1 MAPIIV
7 HKAPLIAGWMTHRQ
21 TGAWLKSRGWAL
33 ARGKRF
39 SSALKRSGHM
49 RFQPILLGALG
60 ALALS
65 ACSQQEEIAAAP
77 PPPPP
82 GAVPGSVAADRDGDG
97 IIDGYYTADGIYHP
111 NYAPPPPPPPP
122 APSRLGERG

>member
-1 MAPIIV
+1 MNDG
-7 HKAPLIAGWMTHRQ
+7 PLIVRMAEIPGLGTR
-21 TGAWLKSRGWAL
+21 AWEAISMGIKKEWS
-33 ARGKRF
+33 
-39 SSALKRSGHM
+39 M
-49 RFQPILLGALG
+49 RFQPLLLGALG

-65 ACSQQEEIAAAP
+65 ACSQQEEVAAA

-111 NYAPPPPPPPP
+111 NYTPPPPPPPP

>member
-1 MAPIIV
+1 MDD
-7 HKAPLIAGWMTHRQ
+7 APLNLRLSEIPGLGTRIRKAI
-21 TGAWLKSRGWAL
+21 
-33 ARGKRF
+33 
-39 SSALKRSGHM
+39 SACIKKEWSM
-49 RFQPILLGALG
+49 RFQPLLLGAAA

-65 ACSQQEEIAAAP
+65 ACSQQQEIAAA

-122 APSRLGERG
+122 APTRLGERG